1 MIYVGGQVDKDIKGK
16 CLNLYDQPLQTRTVM
31 KHINT
36 VLDGFGS
43 DYRDIVK
50 LVAFYVNDGKTDER
64 AFLAEVAGMLPKECH
79 PAITP
84 VPLPWLAY
92 PGMMVEIEPV
102 AMRTPDGKPRL
113 EGIWQAETSAASDL
127 EDHVASFNILAGRS
141 VVVGGQIPYQPW
153 AAKRKAENQAN
164 CIDRDPEL
172 KCFQPGIPRA
182 MYMPFPFEIVQSSTK
197 VEMVFE
203 FANAQRT
210 IHLNK
215 MEEYPNVGW
224 MGYSTGHWEGDTL
237 VTDVTAFNDATWFDR
252 SGNFHSE
259 DLHVKERFTPRGP
272 DVLMYEATIED
283 PQVFTKPWKIRMPLY
298 RRLEADARL
307 SDFRCV
313 EMVEETLY
321 GHLRREQLVKHWE
334 GKTMNIDITRKIPD
348 GEEVHE
354 RYISG
359 NKPDQE

>member
-1 MIYVGGQVDKDIKGK
+1 MQRWGKQAVWTILLAAGIAVAHAQTAPARIGGRPNLNGIWMAMNTANWDLQDHAARPLVG
-16 CLNLYDQPLQTRTVM
+16 QPGFVQGS
-31 KHINT
+31 T
-36 VLDGFGS
+36 VLAAPVLALGSMGWMPGGAGIVDGG
-43 DYRDIVK
+43 
-50 LVAFYVNDGKTDER
+50 E
-64 AFLAEVAGMLPKECH
+64 
-79 PAITP
+79 
-84 VPLPWLAY
+84 
-92 PGMMVEIEPV
+92 
-102 AMRTPDGKPRL
+102 
-113 EGIWQAETSAASDL
+113 
-127 EDHVASFNILAGRS
+127 
-141 VVVGGQIPYQPW
+141 IPYQPW
-153 AAKRKAENQAN
+153 AAKRKEENQAN
-164 CIDRDPEL
+164 WIDRDPEL

-182 MYMPFPFEIVQSSTK
+182 MYMPFPFEIIQSSTK
-197 VEMVFE
+197 VQMVFE

-224 MGYSTGHWEGDTL
+224 MGYSTGRWEGDTL

-259 DLHVKERFTPRGP
+259 DLHVIERITPRGP

-334 GKTMNIDITRKIPD
+334 GKTMNVDITRKIPE

>member
-1 MIYVGGQVDKDIKGK
+1 MQRRGKQASAWIRLAMVLAVGTSVQAQNAAPARIGGHPN
-16 CLNLYDQPLQTRTVM
+16 LN
-31 KHINT
+31 
-36 VLDGFGS
+36 
-43 DYRDIVK
+43 
-50 LVAFYVNDGKTDER
+50 
-64 AFLAEVAGMLPKECH
+64 
-79 PAITP
+79 
-84 VPLPWLAY
+84 
-92 PGMMVEIEPV
+92 
-102 AMRTPDGKPRL
+102 
-113 EGIWQAETSAASDL
+113 GIWQAMNTANWDLQDHAARPMVGQPGFVQGST
-127 EDHVASFNILAGRS
+127 VLAAPVLALGS
-141 VVVGGQIPYQPW
+141 MGWMPGGAGVVEGGEIPYQPW

-164 CIDRDPEL
+164 WIDRDPEL

-182 MYMPFPFEIVQSSTK
+182 MYMPFPFEIIQSSTK
-197 VEMVFE
+197 VQMVFE

-224 MGYSTGHWEGDTL
+224 MGYSTGRWEGDTL

-259 DLHVKERFTPRGP
+259 DLHVTERFTPRGP

-334 GKTMNIDITRKIPD
+334 GKTMNVDITRKIPE